1 MTMAKKRRSRKAT
14 SDMAMPSH
22 HGPRR
27 VDSGVEEAEN
37 GYIVRVSSDN
47 LKKGRK
53 GMPSYE
59 SKVYIAPTHED
70 ALRISTGAIQRLGSK
85 IKGPGKKG
93 NKKRAFTKR

>member
-1 MTMAKKRRSRKAT
+1 MG
-14 SDMAMPSH
+14 DVAMPSH
-22 HGPRR
+22 RGPRR

-47 LKKGRK
+47 LKNGRK
-53 GMPSYE
+53 GESSYE

-85 IKGPGKKG
+85 IKSGHKKG
-93 NKKRAFTKR
+93 NRKRVSTKR

>member
-1 MTMAKKRRSRKAT
+1 MAKRRKSQKAMG
-14 SDMAMPSH
+14 DMAMPSH

-53 GMPSYE
+53 GLPSYE

-70 ALRISTGAIQRLGSK
+70 ALRISTGAIQRLGAK

>member
-1 MTMAKKRRSRKAT
+1 MTKKRKSRKST
-14 SDMAMPSH
+14 SDMAMPMR

-47 LKKGRK
+47 LKKGKR
-53 GMPSYE
+53 GMGSYE
-59 SKVYIAPTHED
+59 SKTYIAPTHDE

-85 IKGPGKKG
+85 IKGAHGKP
-93 NKKRAFTKR
+93 KRKRLTTKR